1 MAGETIPGLSREV
14 RSAAGVAGAV
24 LLASALAGAL
34 WGLLAP
40 TVRLLVLEPGQ
51 GSALTGESV
60 HRFDALALFV
70 LIGAVVGL
78 LSAAAVWQLRRVRGP
93 ILLLGLLLSSIIG
106 ALVMIG
112 FGEAVAQ
119 WDNPRPVDPPVG
131 NVVAVAPEVDT
142 WLALIVQPL
151 VASLLML
158 VLVALSPTD
167 DLGTGFR
174 GALGDTRPVA
184 DADAEPAPGAAP
196 EGPAMNPFADARGFS
211 NVQQPR

>member
-1 MAGETIPGLSREV
+1 VAGETIPGLSREV
-14 RSAAGVAGAV
+14 RSAAGVAGVV
-24 LLASALAGAL
+24 LVSSALAGAL

-78 LSAAAVWQLRRVRGP
+78 LSAAAAWQLRRVRGP
-93 ILLLGLLLSSIIG
+93 ILLLGLVLGSIVG
-106 ALVMIG
+106 ALVMVG

-167 DLGTGFR
+167 DLGTGYR
-174 GALGDTRPVA
+174 GALGDTRPVS
-184 DADAEPAPGAAP
+184 DEDAEPAPSAAP
-196 EGPAMNPFADARGFS
+196 EGPAINPLVDVRRLSEA
-211 NVQQPR
+211 QQLR

>member
-24 LLASALAGAL
+24 LVASALAGAL

-78 LSAAAVWQLRRVRGP
+78 LSAAATWQLRRVRGP
-93 ILLLGLLLSSIIG
+93 ILLLGLLLGSIIG

-151 VASLLML
+151 VASLLIL

-184 DADAEPAPGAAP
+184 DADAEPAPGATP

-211 NVQQPR
+211 TVQQPR